1 MLSIFALSAG
11 LLESS
16 HIKRF
21 LTVLLIL
28 SVYCP
33 GALSNTTRK
42 EQSIIAQWT
51 ARNICKMGVY
61 KFYSMDEDKIAD
73 LFEEQT
79 SMKYEDIPI
88 EPSDSERNRITSQLT
103 GYILSVCPDQMEVY
117 KNR

>member
-1 MLSIFALSAG
+1 MKGAL
-11 LLESS
+11 
-16 HIKRF
+16 
-21 LTVLLIL
+21 VMLLIL
-28 SVYCP
+28 SAYCP
-33 GALSNTTRK
+33 GVQSHTTRK

-61 KFYSMDEDKIAD
+61 DFYSVDEDKIAA